1 MVIMMRNMMWQVD
14 FDRLNIE
21 KVRNN
26 QKPNRIYENKSQI
39 GEDKMI
45 KLTEDEILN
54 NKIKS
59 IELRIK
65 SLDVALDILIQDRNE
80 LVKTLNVLRC

>member
-1 MVIMMRNMMWQVD
+1 MMRNMMWQVD

>member
-26 QKPNRIYENKSQI
+26 QKPNRVSENKSDFENSQI
-39 GEDKMI
+39 DIENKLKDFMIQILYKKIEDY
-45 KLTEDEILN
+45 N
-54 NKIKS
+54 
-59 IELRIK
+59 R
-65 SLDVALDILIQDRNE
+65 
-80 LVKTLNVLRC
+80 